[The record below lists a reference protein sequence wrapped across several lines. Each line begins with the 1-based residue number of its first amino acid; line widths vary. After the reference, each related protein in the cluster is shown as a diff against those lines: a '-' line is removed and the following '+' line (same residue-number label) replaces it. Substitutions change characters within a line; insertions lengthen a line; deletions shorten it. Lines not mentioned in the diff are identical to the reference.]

1 MAEPTNDTEGTAKAQ
16 NDAPETDEAIPVEKL
31 ITTLPGAE
39 PVWELIRRYEAL
51 REKPKPQPEADEAE
65 MLCDGCDGS
74 GWDYDCGLKRL
85 VPCRCNPLGRE
96 RPTMLEYNTLLS
108 RYQSQQER
116 IAELE
121 ADLNEWQISVCRQ
134 GEVIEKLQAELANP
148 KVAARLAAEGGDQL
162 AETKPSTTTK
172 ANQDK

>member
-16 NDAPETDEAIPVEKL
+16 NDAPETDEAILAAVEKL

-51 REKPKPQPEADEAE
+51 REKPQPEADEAE
-65 MLCDGCDGS
+65 MLAIVE
-74 GWDYDCGLKRL
+74 YVTKAVGLYCEPSLRDK
-85 VPCRCNPLGRE
+85 CNSSIRW
-96 RPTMLEYNTLLS
+96 LLS